1 MNHVYKNQKGI
12 GLVEVI
18 AALGVAIVVITALV
32 SLAIFTLRSSLQSK
46 LLLEATKQ
54 ANRELELVRA
64 YRDISGNWATF
75 RSAIDDCY
83 ALSHCS
89 MTLDGATVQLQENVS
104 GSGLETITRY
114 FVASNIDGS
123 QLSGTEE
130 EVRIAVTVY
139 WNVGGEIQE
148 THVYTDLTN
157 WRGL

>member
-1 MNHVYKNQKGI
+1 MNRAHKLEKGI

-18 AALGVAIVVITALV
+18 AALGVAVVVITALV

-64 YRDISGNWATF
+64 FRDRNDWATF
-75 RSAIDDCY
+75 RSSIDDCY
-83 ALSHCS
+83 GLNPCS
-89 MTLDGATVQLQENVS
+89 MNNTGTTVNSAENIT
-104 GSGLETITRY
+104 GTGLKTITRY
-114 FVASNIDGS
+114 FVASDVDGS
-123 QLSGTEE
+123 QLSSTDQQA
-130 EVRIAVTVY
+130 RIAVTVY
-139 WNVGGEIQE
+139 WDVGGEEQT